1 MTEEIF
7 CYESKILPC
16 DDFTVR
22 YGFEDATGN
31 EYLVLFKN
39 DTRGPNGSQLGSSY
53 ELTYFVWDREAGEWS
68 ISKIVNSN
76 IFRLTKTVFG
86 EILCSF
92 LKNKAWVK
100 MVRIEGLRKEG
111 EGEFDITKRTRLYSR
126 YLKMNPVEGYDMQ
139 ISGNK
144 IALTKKIE

>member
-1 MTEEIF
+1 MIKERLY
-7 CYESKILPC
+7 YESKVLPC
-16 DDFTVR
+16 DDFSVK
-22 YGFEDATGN
+22 YGFKDVDGN
-31 EYLVLFKN
+31 EYMVLFKN
-39 DTRGPNGSQLGSSY
+39 DTRGPNGSELGSSY
-53 ELTYFVWDREAGEWS
+53 ELTYFVWDLEIGEWS

-76 IFRLTKTVFG
+76 IFRLTNTVFG
-86 EILCSF
+86 EILSSF
-92 LKNKAWVK
+92 LKTKTWVK

-126 YLKMNPVEGYDMQ
+126 YLKRNPVEGYDMQ

>member
-1 MTEEIF
+1 MIEERF
-7 CYESKILPC
+7 CYESKKLPC
-16 DDFTVR
+16 DDFIVR
-22 YGFEDATGN
+22 YGFEDADGN

-39 DTRGPNGSQLGSSY
+39 DARGPNGSQLGSSY
-53 ELTYFVWDREAGEWS
+53 ELTYFVWDVEAGDWS

-86 EILCSF
+86 EILVSF
-92 LKNKAWVK
+92 LKTKPWIK
-100 MVRIEGLRKEG
+100 MVRIEGLRKAG
-111 EGEFDITKRTRLYSR
+111 EGDFDITKRTRLYSR
-126 YLKMNPVEGYDMQ
+126 YLNMNPIEGYEVR